1 MRYLFIFL
9 LAFPLGAFADE
20 CPRIISQSPY
30 ISKTLDWMGLKECIV
45 GTSRYDTLG
54 LPTTGGVSNPDKAAI
69 DDLMP
74 DIILTSDRTK
84 PETLAAI
91 TPKGATAYRLYGFQ
105 SMAQIEANM
114 RTIATVVHRPELAGK
129 ADEFHKLWIDATK
142 QIQGN
147 GKKVLL
153 ISSCSGMP
161 YSFGKNTWLYD
172 LFSHAGFEVV
182 ETAERIRHIRPGN
195 EIAEITQLLDTLKP
209 ELLFIFQRKL
219 SPQCQMLTPKV
230 PIRIYSFDG
239 ANFLYPAPAL
249 LDGLQKVR
257 KLNKFL

>member
-9 LAFPLGAFADE
+9 LTFPLAGFADE

-30 ISKTLDWMGLKECIV
+30 ISKTLEWMGLKECIV
-45 GTSRYDTLG
+45 GTSRYDKLG
-54 LPTTGGVSNPDKAAI
+54 LPTTGGVSNPDKDAI
-69 DDLMP
+69 DNLMP

-84 PETLAAI
+84 PETLAEV
-91 TPKGATAYRLYGFQ
+91 TPKVATAYRLYGFQ
-105 SMAQIEANM
+105 SMAQIEENM
-114 RTIATVVHRPELAGK
+114 RTIATAVQRPELASK
-129 ADEFHKLWIDATK
+129 ADEFHRLWNDASK
-142 QIQGN
+142 QINGN

-172 LFSHAGFEVV
+172 LFNHAGFEVV

-195 EIAEITQLLDTLKP
+195 EIAEITQLLDTFKP

-239 ANFLYPAPAL
+239 ANFLYPAPVL
-249 LDGLQKVR
+249 LDGLQEVH